1 MKLTDAHRP
10 SPAAPPTQV
19 YLYTSASGDKVVKSH
34 QEQLEQLF
42 YIRGLAYEP
51 VDATDPAN
59 REARNALFAVSGL
72 RAQYPQV
79 FLRHADGRHT
89 FLGQFEAVQRLNE
102 RDELTHDWRETFK
115 NVHPQL
121 AR

>member
-1 MKLTDAHRP
+1 MSDTV
-10 SPAAPPTQV
+10 V
-19 YLYTSASGDKVVKSH
+19 YLFASANGDKVVKAH
-34 QEQLEQLF
+34 QEALEQLF
-42 YIRGLAYEP
+42 YIKGLSYEP
-51 VDATDPAN
+51 VDAVDPAN
-59 REARNALFAVSGL
+59 REARAALFAVSGL

>member
-1 MKLTDAHRP
+1 MSD
-10 SPAAPPTQV
+10 SVV
-19 YLYTSASGDKVVKSH
+19 YLFTSSNIDKTVTGN
-34 QEQLEQLF
+34 QQALEQLF
-42 YIRGLAYEP
+42 NARGLAYEP
-51 VDATDPAN
+51 VDAVDPAN
-59 REARNALFAVSGL
+59 REARAALFAVSGL